1 MSGANRFRPHE
12 RLRRLSDFRRVY
24 DRRCSTS
31 DGNLVVYACEN
42 ELPFS
47 RLVVSVSRKLG
58 GAVVRN
64 RLKRLLREAFRL
76 SRSELPTG
84 LDLVLI
90 PRGADSASLE
100 RYLRSLPTLASS
112 VEGKLK
118 RSGTRR
124 NGLGAASPQSKTVTR
139 KPKDG
144 SGTTASGGVHP
155 RRDKPGGSPNR

>member
-1 MSGANRFRPHE
+1 MSGTNRFRPHE
-12 RLRRLSDFRRVY
+12 RLRRPSDFRRVY

-47 RLVVSVSRKLG
+47 RLGVSVSRKLG

-90 PRGADSASLE
+90 PRGADSASLDG
-100 RYLRSLPTLASS
+100 YLRSLPTLGRGVA
-112 VEGKLK
+112 GKLK
-118 RSGTRR
+118 RSNTRR
-124 NGLGAASPQSKTVTR
+124 NDPSETSPQANTGTQEAKVGRRKT
-139 KPKDG
+139 KG
-144 SGTTASGGVHP
+144 S
-155 RRDKPGGSPNR
+155 R

>member
-1 MSGANRFRPHE
+1 M
-12 RLRRLSDFRRVY
+12 SDFRRVY

-47 RLVVSVSRKLG
+47 RLGVSVSRKLG
-58 GAVVRN
+58 GAVERN
-64 RLKRLLREAFRL
+64 RLKRLLREAYRL

-90 PRGADSASLE
+90 PRGGASASLH
-100 RYLRSLPTLASS
+100 RYLQSLASLACA

-118 RSGTRR
+118 RSRTRR
-124 NGLGAASPQSKTVTR
+124 TEPGAASPRPNTGRQETEDGMRKSKNSR
-139 KPKDG
+139 
-144 SGTTASGGVHP
+144 
-155 RRDKPGGSPNR
+155 

>member
-47 RLVVSVSRKLG
+47 RLGVSVSRKLG
-58 GAVVRN
+58 GAVERN
-64 RLKRLLREAFRL
+64 RLKRLLRETFRL
-76 SRSELPTG
+76 SRSKLPTG

-90 PRGADSASLE
+90 PRGSDSASLDG
-100 RYLRSLPTLASS
+100 YMQSLPSLARA
-112 VEGKLK
+112 VERKMN
-118 RSGTRR
+118 RR
-124 NGLGAASPQSKTVTR
+124 
-139 KPKDG
+139 
-144 SGTTASGGVHP
+144 
-155 RRDKPGGSPNR
+155 